1 MRLKLREIKE
11 EIDKSTTIVWHFN
24 TPVLIAD
31 RSNRQ
36 EISKNTDDLNS
47 TIC

>member
-1 MRLKLREIKE
+1 MRQKLMEIE
-11 EIDKSTTIVWHFN
+11 EIDKYTTIVWHFN
-24 TPVLIAD
+24 TPVLITD